1 MIKILHKKSFRKLA
15 IFIVIFSILLYPVR
29 QIKASAVPAV
39 APFLIG
45 WGIFAIGSGV
55 VNPSFSSDN
64 ALANSGVQKS
74 SVYNPYSKEG
84 LDRAADFWSTAL
96 KGDWVCCTML
106 AIDDVQD
113 SMVYRKVKDETFDIL
128 KSTKEFYFGNA
139 EQKEAFAKAKQAE
152 NVAQASY
159 ELSKVDW
166 SGTEFSKYIDYEV
179 DTEATKK
186 FHNYFNDYASEQ
198 GRMVRQCLY
207 DNVDEATLKLFH
219 CDNKDDFIRNL
230 DNQINN
236 GLVSLSNQQL
246 QAINNLLYMKL
257 NGCPIDISRGK
268 LLRYEELKNM
278 SISFADPIYITPVS
292 YIKSSTIEPFTY
304 TITATGDFEVSFYK
318 ISDGTLIESYILS
331 SSGNWKPIRE
341 SYGYIYKAVS
351 YILQASNTTADFA
364 TVKFNEY
371 DVDKPSELIGIYK
384 MGISYSGDGSVPFLK
399 NKRPI
404 VMYNNDF
411 TFMMSTSFPKVVDKV
426 PTDNLGTTDI
436 NKQSKRI
443 DGVPIDGNVA
453 IPVPKPQVLPGTNV
467 NSVVKP
473 IAQSIPQA
481 QAVSVAPAVPAV
493 PDLPDM
499 SVPNDI
505 TGKFPFCIPF
515 DLIRGFKVLIVP
527 PEAPYLKQNI
537 GTTVKGYY
545 IGGVLELDFSMFD
558 KVAYLS
564 RWLFTIGFC
573 YFLLLSTR
581 KLIKW

>member
-1 MIKILHKKSFRKLA
+1 MVIKILHKKSFRKLA

-39 APFLIG
+39 APYLIG

-55 VNPSFSSDN
+55 VNPNFSSDN

-128 KSTKEFYFGNA
+128 KGTKEFYFGNA

-152 NVAQASY
+152 DVAHASY

-186 FHNYFNDYASEQ
+186 FHNFFNDYASEQ

-236 GLVSLSNQQL
+236 GLVTLSNEQL

-268 LLRYEELKNM
+268 LLPYSELKNM
-278 SISFADPIYITPVS
+278 SISFSDPIYITPVS

-304 TITATGDFEVSFYK
+304 TFTASGDFKVSYYK
-318 ISDGTLIESYILS
+318 ISDGTLIYSEDVY
-331 SSGNWKPIRE
+331 SSGNWKPYSE
-341 SYGYIYKAVS
+341 SGTLVRKSVGYYLQPKDSS
-351 YILQASNTTADFA
+351 YDIASVT
-364 TVKFNEY
+364 FNEY
-371 DVDKPSELIGIYK
+371 KIDDPKKAIGIYR
-384 MGISYSGDGSVPFLK
+384 MGVEQPGSVNSFLK
-399 NKRPI
+399 NRPS
-404 VMYNNDF
+404 VMYNDNF
-411 TFMMSTSFPKVVDKV
+411 TFMMSSSFPKVVDKV

-453 IPVPKPQVLPGTNV
+453 IPVPKPAVIPNTNV

-558 KVAYLS
+558 KVAFLS